1 MLAKIVVLFFCILLL
16 QTKSVL
22 GQMNIS
28 NQIRDINVFDDRGDG
43 VKSELFR
50 IDDVGIRSGLG
61 LTDEHGYKQVYLL
74 CKRGDQIGAIP
85 KSGNYFQRTIN
96 CTKNKTI
103 KLELGKK
110 EFYKIVYN
118 DEKEIKAQII
128 AMNPEKIKIV
138 PENST
143 QSVTVHFKELNK
155 IIEAQD
161 FINPGKITG
170 MTVAGAGVGAGIG
183 AVFFGIGA
191 LPGAII
197 GGIFGGTT
205 SSASIEYG
213 HDVLPKILHD
223 RNQFKTGSK
232 LLSINKLKLVF
243 F

>member
-16 QTKSVL
+16 QTKSIL

-28 NQIRDINVFDDRGDG
+28 NQIRDIHVFDDRGDG

-74 CKRGDQIGAIP
+74 CKSGDQIGAIP

-138 PENST
+138 AENCT

-213 HDVLPKILHD
+213 HDVLPKYYTTETSSRQGL
-223 RNQFKTGSK
+223 NY
-232 LLSINKLKLVF
+232 
-243 F
+243 

>member
-1 MLAKIVVLFFCILLL
+1 MLAKIVVLFFCILLLL

-28 NQIRDINVFDDRGDG
+28 NQIRDIHVFDDRGDG

-50 IDDVGIRSGLG
+50 IDDVGVRSGLG

-74 CKRGDQIGAIP
+74 CKSGDQIGAIP

-118 DEKEIKAQII
+118 DGKEIKAQII

-138 PENST
+138 AENCT

-170 MTVAGAGVGAGIG
+170 MTVAGAGVGVGIG
-183 AVFFGIGA
+183 AIFFGIGA

-213 HDVLPKILHD
+213 HDVLPKYYTTETRL
-223 RNQFKTGSK
+223 RQGLNY
-232 LLSINKLKLVF
+232 
-243 F
+243 

>member
-1 MLAKIVVLFFCILLL
+1 MLGKIVVLFFCILLL

-28 NQIRDINVFDDRGDG
+28 NQIRDIHVFNDSGDG

-50 IDDVGIRSGLG
+50 IDDVGVRSGLG

-74 CKRGDQIGAIP
+74 CKSGDQIGAIP
-85 KSGNYFQRTIN
+85 KNGNYFQRTIN
-96 CTKNKTI
+96 CTKSKTI
-103 KLELGKK
+103 KLKLGKK
-110 EFYKIVYN
+110 EFYKLVYN

-138 PENST
+138 PYDST
-143 QSVTVHFKELNK
+143 QSVTVHFKELDK

-170 MTVAGAGVGAGIG
+170 MTAAGSGVGAGIG
-183 AVFFGIGA
+183 AVLFGIGA

-197 GGIFGGTT
+197 GGVFGGTT

-213 HDVLPKILHD
+213 HDVLPKYYTPESSLRQD
-223 RNQFKTGSK
+223 LNY
-232 LLSINKLKLVF
+232 
-243 F
+243 